1 MERITNSKKGIGRE
15 KFSRRL
21 DTIQQLLITLIKQR
35 LNAVFINAST
45 RENIFIFSKNGKKRT
60 P

>member
-1 MERITNSKKGIGRE
+1 MERITNSKKGDWKK

-45 RENIFIFSKNGKKRT
+45 RENIFIFSKNGKGQM